1 MPAPFWP
8 WEINARLH
16 GPQTPRDKVVL
27 AITAALGIVV
37 SLTIVAGALMVT
49 P

>member
-16 GPQTPRDKVVL
+16 GPQRPAKV
-27 AITAALGIVV
+27 AARLIGELLLVFLVGFI
-37 SLTIVAGALMVT
+37 GAVWVGMM

>member
-1 MPAPFWP
+1 MPRSPFALRA
-8 WEINARLH
+8 ELH
-16 GPQTPRDKVVL
+16 GPQTPRDKVVFC
-27 AITAALGIVV
+27 ITAALGIVV